1 MLLSVVEHQCL
12 VQYVKERIS
21 RACICACRLPL
32 ETRMGDKQSDIRDL
46 TRESVQDLSENKR
59 PGHLRLLTQGMQH
72 SLLLTS
78 LRIVLLFTVSP

>member
-1 MLLSVVEHQCL
+1 
-12 VQYVKERIS
+12 
-21 RACICACRLPL
+21 
-32 ETRMGDKQSDIRDL
+32 MGNKQSDMRDL
-46 TRESVQDLSENKR
+46 TRESVQDLSQKKR